1 MYSMTGFGRA
11 AVENEKYRISLEI
24 KSLNHRYCD
33 INIRMPYQLNAFE
46 DVVRQAIKNRCQRG
60 RFEVYL
66 QFDNLADGNYTIMPN
81 FSVIDQYVN
90 AHDAIC
96 QRYQLTDKPRA
107 MNLLNL
113 KDALTIETAE
123 LDESLLRKTLDEA
136 LATALDGLV
145 AMRLVEGDKLLK
157 DVTNQLKIMEE
168 VVAQLNERAPLI
180 SENYHAGLKQR
191 LADMLASSNI
201 DEARILTE
209 AAIFA
214 DKTNIS
220 EELVRLK
227 AHFEQL
233 KTMISDKKAKGRRMD
248 FLIQE
253 INREVNTIG
262 SKSPDIDISEY
273 VVLLKSQVEKI
284 REQVQN
290 IE

>member
-33 INIRMPYQLNAFE
+33 INIRMPHQLNAFE

-66 QFDNLADGNYTIMPN
+66 QFENLADGNYTIMPN
-81 FSVIDQYVN
+81 FAVIDQYVN

-96 QRYQLTDKPRA
+96 QRYQLADKPRA

-157 DVTNQLKIMEE
+157 DITNQLKTMEDI
-168 VVAQLNERAPLI
+168 VAQLNERAPLI

-191 LADMLASSNI
+191 LADMLASSDI

-233 KTMISDKKAKGRRMD
+233 KTMIGDKKAKGRRMD